1 MTFDMN
7 DAELPRGTD
16 LIPDGSFVKV
26 RMEIRKG
33 GIDGAS
39 PFDRE
44 LLKAAKT
51 PGSDVRMLDC
61 EFTVVAGPHSKR
73 KLWQSFTVAG
83 GKVDE
88 QGVSIGWKISK
99 GMFRAMIDSA
109 LGLNP
114 HDMGEAAKAKRIL
127 RGLADLNG
135 ITFAAKLRVEPA
147 NDSRYGD
154 NNRID
159 RVVLAGEP
167 EYARI
172 MAGEALPPSQ
182 SQRTPRAAAPTS
194 TPSAWAAGPAAT
206 PAAPAARA
214 WERAT
219 APAAPTAAPPTT
231 PAPIPPAPLG
241 DGPSWLNG

>member
-73 KLWQSFTVAG
+73 KFWQSFTVAG

-114 HDMGEAAKAKRIL
+114 HDMGEAARAKRIL

-167 EYARI
+167 EYTRI
-172 MAGEALPPSQ
+172 MAGEALPPSP
-182 SQRTPRAAAPTS
+182 SQRTPRAAAPVS
-194 TPSAWAAGPAAT
+194 TPSAWAASPAAT

-214 WERAT
+214 WERTA
-219 APAAPTAAPPTT
+219 APAAPTAAPPTNL
-231 PAPIPPAPLG
+231 APPPPAPLG
-241 DGPSWLNG
+241 DGPSWLNV